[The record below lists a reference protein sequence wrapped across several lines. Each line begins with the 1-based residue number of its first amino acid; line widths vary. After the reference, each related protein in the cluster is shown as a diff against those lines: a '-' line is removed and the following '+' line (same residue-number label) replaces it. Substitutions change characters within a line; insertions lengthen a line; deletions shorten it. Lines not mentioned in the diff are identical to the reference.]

1 EELVVKTPGKLMI
14 AGEFAV
20 LEPNQKA
27 LVTAVNRFVYTTIET
42 AQENKVSLPDFSL
55 HALLWK
61 WENEQINFTT
71 KDKRIDFVSNAIE
84 TVLAYWKEKQ
94 KDLEPVHSIVNSQH
108 AEEKAINAGLAAR
121 RAVV

>member
-1 EELVVKTPGKLMI
+1 GKLMI

-55 HALLWK
+55 HALLWN

-71 KDKRIDFVSNAIE
+71 KDKRIDFVANAME
-84 TVLAYWKEKQ
+84 TVLRYLKEKQ
-94 KDLEPVHSIVNSQH
+94 INLELFYLVVESEFENENVI
-108 AEEKAINAGLAAR
+108 KYGLG
-121 RAVV
+121 